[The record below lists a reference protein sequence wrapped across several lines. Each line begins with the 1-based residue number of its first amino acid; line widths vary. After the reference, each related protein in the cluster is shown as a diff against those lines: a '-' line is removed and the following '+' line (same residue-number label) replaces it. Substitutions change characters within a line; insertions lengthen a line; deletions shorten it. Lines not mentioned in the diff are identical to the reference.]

1 MISLWTVIGKCYP
14 SLDLD
19 FHFFYSYTSR
29 FWWCSEISGQAEQH
43 PIQTSCWPGCAT
55 FQQHQGRILIYFTI
69 THNFFVIHTAV
80 NYWFVILTSNFQ
92 LKMKSWKDRR
102 IHKKD
107 FYLITI
113 SSDCVIENR
122 QWIFGKEKYV
132 MVNVYMFKNMHDVHF
147 DFSIL
152 HIYQVHLCE
161 TYNITNKQFQF
172 QTFIRQ

>member
-1 MISLWTVIGKCYP
+1 MSFILILPGFDDALK
-14 SLDLD
+14 SLDKLNSIPFKLPVD
-19 FHFFYSYTSR
+19 LAVRPFSNIKDAFWSISPLHTTFLSY
-29 FWWCSEISGQAEQH
+29 
-43 PIQTSCWPGCAT
+43 IQQS
-55 FQQHQGRILIYFTI
+55 IIDLL
-69 THNFFVIHTAV
+69 
-80 NYWFVILTSNFQ
+80 ILTSNFQ
-92 LKMKSWKDRR
+92 QKMKSWKDGR

>member
-1 MISLWTVIGKCYP
+1 
-14 SLDLD
+14 
-19 FHFFYSYTSR
+19 
-29 FWWCSEISGQAEQH
+29 
-43 PIQTSCWPGCAT
+43 
-55 FQQHQGRILIYFTI
+55 
-69 THNFFVIHTAV
+69 
-80 NYWFVILTSNFQ
+80 
-92 LKMKSWKDRR
+92 MKSWKDGR

-113 SSDCVIENR
+113 SSDCVIENG

-132 MVNVYMFKNMHDVHF
+132 IVNVYMFKNMHDVHF